1 MRNLVSAI
9 LIVALFAIGLIL
21 VVGLPEQKPAPNSTP
36 GEKAVISGKNLI
48 DDVQSFFQNFEKF
61 TYNVEKLITSDGE
74 GNSATSTNST
84 TSANSTEP
92 SFILTFLG
100 MLKFFGLLTLLGIP
114 PVTIGIVSK
123 SRR

>member
-1 MRNLVSAI
+1 MRHLFTC
-9 LIVALFAIGLIL
+9 LFIVAVFAGVLIL

-36 GEKAVISGKNLI
+36 GEKAINSGKNLI

-74 GNSATSTNST
+74 GNSTTSTNST
-84 TSANSTEP
+84 TSANSEEP